1 MKIVIT
7 GPESSGKTTLL
18 NEINNKWNF
27 TIIPEYA
34 RIYID
39 KLNRPYNYDDILEIA
54 KGQIALEDN
63 LNEVRSTLLFAD
75 TDLLTLQIWC
85 EYRYNKCHTFINKE
99 FLKRLPDLYLLCFPD
114 IPWEFDPQRENP
126 HDRLNLFNIYKRKI
140 EELKVDYAIIK
151 GTMSERLKMIE
162 QIIESTNL
170 IKL

>member
-1 MKIVIT
+1 M
-7 GPESSGKTTLL
+7 
-18 NEINNKWNF
+18 
-27 TIIPEYA
+27 
-34 RIYID
+34 
-39 KLNRPYNYDDILEIA
+39 
-54 KGQIALEDN
+54 
-63 LNEVRSTLLFAD
+63 RSTLLFAD

-85 EYRYNKCHTFINKE
+85 EYKYNKCHELIKKE
-99 FLKRLPDLYLLCFPD
+99 LLERLPDLYLLCFPD

-126 HDRLNLFNIYKRKI
+126 HDRFNLFNIYKRKM

>member
-1 MKIVIT
+1 MKIVIS
-7 GPESSGKTTLL
+7 GPESSGNTTLL
-18 NEINNKWNF
+18 NQINDKWNF
-27 TIIPEYA
+27 TTIPEYA
-34 RIYID
+34 RTYID
-39 KLNRPYNYDDILEIA
+39 NLNRTYTYDDILEIA

-63 LNEVRSTLLFAD
+63 LNEMKSTLLFAD

-85 EYRYNKCHTFINKE
+85 EYKYNKCHKLIKKE
-99 FLKRLPDLYLLCFPD
+99 LLERLPDLYLLCSPD

-126 HDRLNLFNIYKRKI
+126 HDRLNLFNIYKRKM

-151 GTMSERLKMIE
+151 GTISERLKMIE

>member
-1 MKIVIT
+1 MHKIVIT
-7 GPESSGKTTLL
+7 GPESCGKTTLL
-18 NEINNKWNF
+18 NQINNKWNF
-27 TIIPEYA
+27 TVIPEYA
-34 RIYID
+34 RTYID
-39 KLNRPYNYDDILEIA
+39 KLNRPYAYNDILEIA

-63 LNEVRSTLLFAD
+63 LNELNSTLLSD

-85 EYRYNKCHTFINKE
+85 EYKYNKCHTFIKKE
-99 FLKRLPDLYLLCFPD
+99 LLGRLPDLYLLCSPD

-140 EELKVDYAIIK
+140 EELNVDCVIIK

-162 QIIESTNL
+162 QIIESSNL

>member
-18 NEINNKWNF
+18 NQIYDKWNF
-27 TIIPEYA
+27 TVIPEYA
-34 RIYID
+34 RTYID
-39 KLNRPYNYDDILEIA
+39 KLNRPYAYNDILEIA

-63 LNEVRSTLLFAD
+63 LNELNSTLLFSD

-85 EYRYNKCHTFINKE
+85 EYKYNKCHTFIKKE
-99 FLKRLPDLYLLCFPD
+99 LFGRLPDLYLLCSPD

-126 HDRLNLFNIYKRKI
+126 YDRLNLFNIYKRKI
-140 EELKVDYAIIK
+140 EELNVDYVIIK

-162 QIIESTNL
+162 QIIESSNL